1 MLASTSCSPTWS
13 KICDYNRG
21 RDKALLRVASDSLFE
36 GVVNS
41 LRDILGVEVN
51 SLSRERLQ
59 CPCPV
64 PNEKHECRAGR
75 IGAPS
80 QPEYFTCLSGRVVL
94 KDWFKVPIGPLRRN
108 GRFLPWVP
116 AYICVESLLGVE
128 RRATWGFCRKTK
140 LNQWQ
145 LAETDESI
153 VRTSARSPRHSR
165 PYPRFSPGTRS
176 ATCTCMH
183 FPPRAIEPF
192 V

>member
-1 MLASTSCSPTWS
+1 MRSVVPEQPQVIEAVEKLCRQDDFGAQRGKPLFQIRPGGAPVVANQLQRLSNH
-13 KICDYNRG
+13 NRG

-80 QPEYFTCLSGRVVL
+80 QPEYFTWLRGRV
-94 KDWFKVPIGPLRRN
+94 DREYWFN
-108 GRFLPWVP
+108 
-116 AYICVESLLGVE
+116 
-128 RRATWGFCRKTK
+128 
-140 LNQWQ
+140 
-145 LAETDESI
+145 
-153 VRTSARSPRHSR
+153 
-165 PYPRFSPGTRS
+165 
-176 ATCTCMH
+176 
-183 FPPRAIEPF
+183 
-192 V
+192 